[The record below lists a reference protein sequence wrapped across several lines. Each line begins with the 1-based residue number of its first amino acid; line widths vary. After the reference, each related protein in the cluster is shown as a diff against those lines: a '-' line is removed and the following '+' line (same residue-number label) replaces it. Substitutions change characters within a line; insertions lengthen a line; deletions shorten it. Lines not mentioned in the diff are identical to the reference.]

1 MLGWSWLGTNLNF
14 IHEDMVQVARMTSA
28 VWGVHCTSSTLYG
41 FCHFLW
47 VPILIVDVEQRSCN
61 WMWMRTMKMQH
72 LWSGNSTTLCT
83 IECIKIWPKGMI
95 TKMWLWYT
103 AYCMDL
109 ELWVL
114 DEYTRKMFT
123 NITLTLLAL
132 DISATKLPSVVSLL
146 NMST

>member
-1 MLGWSWLGTNLNF
+1 
-14 IHEDMVQVARMTSA
+14 
-28 VWGVHCTSSTLYG
+28 
-41 FCHFLW
+41 
-47 VPILIVDVEQRSCN
+47 
-61 WMWMRTMKMQH
+61 
-72 LWSGNSTTLCT
+72 
-83 IECIKIWPKGMI
+83 
-95 TKMWLWYT
+95 
-103 AYCMDL
+103 MDL